1 MFFSA
6 FCIFSFC
13 TYEIVSF
20 LDLNL
25 LYIINSLTNICVQSC
40 LRKCWN
46 VLECLFLFF
55 VPDSCIIE
63 SRMRDVIKHCRE
75 AYSWTDDDTKLYL
88 PGWVTPT
95 PQQEQELKGT
105 EGPFVYQNSVKMKN
119 TPYVGTLATY
129 KGGGYALLTRRDLC
143 RTRQVFFYCHIKRH

>member
-1 MFFSA
+1 MRA
-6 FCIFSFC
+6 
-13 TYEIVSF
+13 IVF
-20 LDLNL
+20 
-25 LYIINSLTNICVQSC
+25 TEM
-40 LRKCWN
+40 
-46 VLECLFLFF
+46 LECTRMFISFF

-143 RTRQVFFYCHIKRH
+143 RTRQVFFLLPHKKTLMLHKNTSKYDN